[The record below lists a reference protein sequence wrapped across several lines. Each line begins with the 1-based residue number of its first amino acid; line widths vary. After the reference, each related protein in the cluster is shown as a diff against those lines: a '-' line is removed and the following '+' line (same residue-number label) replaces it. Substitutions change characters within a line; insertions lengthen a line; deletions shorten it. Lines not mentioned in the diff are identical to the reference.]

1 MQVIYTLTHKITLTH
16 TEAVALATFV
26 DRKVHKTLHNYVL
39 HCFTG
44 ACLVLSGCIGSSYLA
59 RGIVVFVIFYQGGGG
74 GGGSSPSSLYRN
86 TIQFTHTLIFFHRAE
101 QLSSRELVKFVCKW
115 LGLSMYVCVCCV

>member
-74 GGGSSPSSLYRN
+74 GAVHLPCIV
-86 TIQFTHTLIFFHRAE
+86 IQFTHTLIFFHRAE